1 MSKLYLHHVLV
12 AVDDLER
19 ARQFYADVLEMEE
32 IERPA
37 FNYPGIW
44 YQIGDGPQQLHLL
57 LRSDATLRRFPL
69 QCVIAPVP
77 MYRQ

>member
-44 YQIGDGPQQLHLL
+44 YQIGDGPQQTGNESRLK
-57 LRSDATLRRFPL
+57 D
-69 QCVIAPVP
+69 CGI
-77 MYRQ
+77 RQSP